1 MGQVEKD
8 MCEAIR
14 SRKLWGPR
22 NTCVLPKE
30 GYRSVW
36 LYGNLIAEVY
46 DNGVVRATLAG
57 WNTPTTRSRINA
69 VMQCFGG
76 SGISVVKGVP
86 KYEGKPLGLHD
97 WAVYYGKEKEV

>member
-1 MGQVEKD
+1 MNQTEKD
-8 MCEAIR
+8 MCFAMRQRHTYYTYNTAVKVHEAHM
-14 SRKLWGPR
+14 
-22 NTCVLPKE
+22 
-30 GYRSVW
+30 SVH
-36 LYGNLIAEVY
+36 LHGNLIAEVY

-57 WNTPTTRSRINA
+57 WNTPTSRSRINA

-86 KYEGKPLGLHD
+86 KYEGKPLGLHE